1 MVDEAEGFD
10 RAICWRIA
18 AFALEGRLNAP
29 AEIKQ
34 KSRMMDR

>member
-18 AFALEGRLNAP
+18 TFALEGRLNAP